1 MKKFIVKIIVILI
14 FMIVLNIFSM
24 QIIKAYENS
33 DISDMNNEFR
43 SISGSTNKKTEE
55 IELLDAIN
63 TKILIQRYILA
74 EKNETLKKQYPN
86 WYYISDATKEKI
98 DINNDSKIDSIDLTK
113 FQRHIAVLKNDS
125 LREKYPE
132 WIIYKEIV
140 AEKLEMEL
148 KSVTM
153 EVGSKKQLNVI
164 LEPQNTENKDLV
176 WQSNNLKVATV
187 DENGN
192 VTAIANGK
200 AIITA
205 YLKRN
210 ENVKTVCEVIVQTSP
225 TGIKLNKSSLNI
237 TLGTKNY
244 TLKATVSPSTTSNN
258 LKGITWSSSNTK
270 VATVNHNGKVTP
282 KKVGNCVI
290 TAKTKNGKKA
300 ICKISV
306 KAKTSNVLNIPKI
319 YQNAPQYANYRFPV
333 HQGSTMAANGCGIV
347 STTMVLR
354 YLTDQNISVESVATW
369 ADNNGH
375 FNGVGSNGSLFN
387 AAAKKYNVGKVVTTS
402 STAQVKKALLDGRPV
417 IMYCKK
423 GPKALFTNNLHF
435 VVLRGVDKNGKIVVN
450 NPNSTKSEGAFSVS
464 DIENVKIAYYIFDKK
479 K

>member
-1 MKKFIVKIIVILI
+1 MRKIKLKFMIILI
-14 FMIVLNIFSM
+14 FIIVLNIFSM
-24 QIIKAYENS
+24 PIIKANEDL
-33 DISDMNNEFR
+33 DINDELR
-43 SISGSTNKKTEE
+43 GVSGSINKNQEE
-55 IELLDAIN
+55 LELFDAIN
-63 TKILIQRYILA
+63 RKILIERYMLA
-74 EKNETLKKQYPN
+74 EKNETIKEQHPN
-86 WYYISDATKEKI
+86 WYHISDAMREEL
-98 DINNDSKIDSIDLTK
+98 DINKDSKIDSLDSTK

-132 WIIYKEIV
+132 WIIYKEIL

-148 KSVTM
+148 KNVTM
-153 EVGSKKQLNVI
+153 EVGSKKTLNVI
-164 LEPQNTENKDLV
+164 LEPQNAENKDLV
-176 WQSNNLKVATV
+176 WSSNNSKVAKV
-187 DENGN
+187 DNNGN
-192 VTAIANGK
+192 VTAVANGK
-200 AIITA
+200 ALITV
-205 YLKRN
+205 YLKKN
-210 ENVKTVCEVIVQTSP
+210 EKVKAVCEVTVQTSP
-225 TGIKLNKSSLNI
+225 TGIKLSKTTLNL
-237 TLGTKNY
+237 TMGTKSY
-244 TLKATVSPSTTSNN
+244 ALKATVTPSTTSSN

-270 VATVNHNGKVTP
+270 VATVDTSGRVTP

-300 ICKISV
+300 ICKVSV
-306 KAKTSNVLNIPKI
+306 KAKTSNVLNIQKI

-354 YLTDQNISVESVATW
+354 YLTDKNISVESVATW

-375 FNGVGSNGSLFN
+375 FNGVGSNGSLFG
-387 AAAKKYNVGKVVTTS
+387 AAAKKYNVGNVTTTS

-417 IMYCKK
+417 VMYCKK

-435 VVLRGVDKNGKIVVN
+435 VVLRGIDKNGKIVVN

-464 DIENVKIAYYIFDKK
+464 DIEDVKISYYIFDKK